1 MPRLQGLTIP
11 SPPKQGSSIDAPP
24 PDRCN
29 ETAVFS
35 KFQSEGDRKMADVKQ
50 SGEMIVTQETI
61 MVSLSQ
67 ADQEKLKKCLERGKL
82 KMTFA
87 EIPVTK
93 LPLIKRLAGGTTID

>member
-1 MPRLQGLTIP
+1 
-11 SPPKQGSSIDAPP
+11 
-24 PDRCN
+24 
-29 ETAVFS
+29 
-35 KFQSEGDRKMADVKQ
+35 MADVKQ

>member
-1 MPRLQGLTIP
+1 
-11 SPPKQGSSIDAPP
+11 
-24 PDRCN
+24 
-29 ETAVFS
+29 
-35 KFQSEGDRKMADVKQ
+35 MADVKK

>member
-1 MPRLQGLTIP
+1 
-11 SPPKQGSSIDAPP
+11 
-24 PDRCN
+24 
-29 ETAVFS
+29 
-35 KFQSEGDRKMADVKQ
+35 MADAKKT
-50 SGEMIVTQETI
+50 GEMIVTQETI